1 MSLLLS
7 TFPVI
12 ILGVLSYY
20 KAASEIEEKV
30 AKENMQVLQQ
40 TKMSLEY
47 HLESLDNNVT
57 QFILSP
63 SFTSN
68 YERKLTSEDFMTYRD
83 LLAAMKRFQTNK
95 LWTDEVELI
104 NFKENW
110 VITKGGLNYPSETDY
125 FKRYSSVKKIPNS
138 STWMIISNN
147 NVESVN
153 LVKKLPLLTNEPKGL
168 IRISIPKKEINKLMN
183 GDKNTEDF
191 FVLDSDYQLIS
202 ENRSWNHLLTSDKLV
217 NELKSKEKE
226 NGYFT
231 MKINDENVGV
241 NFSKSSYNHWTY
253 LSIVPIGAIT
263 KDSKDIGWYT
273 AIVCIIILIVI
284 IIAVSLSSRHLYQPI
299 LHMYQSIVSHEDSKN
314 ILNLKDEF
322 ISIQNGISQF
332 RDQIETQREHLRE
345 FFVLGLFM
353 GQLKV
358 EKINEMVEDLKF
370 KRDWQSLAVLVIKND
385 MLEKVKYKETDN
397 ELILYSIKNLI
408 SKSIP
413 NELRFPPVVLDE
425 YQATI
430 IQIHEKNP
438 KHHRKYLSSLAEE
451 MNHLV
456 LEYLDL
462 RISIGISRPYTNLA
476 DTEHA
481 YHEAT
486 EALRYHQKLEPG
498 MIISIDDVTLDHSV
512 KNSFPKQVCQ
522 ELIESIKGAHT
533 EEVERSINEFMIAVT
548 NNNISFQ
555 QYQSIMVQLLSKL
568 LELVQDLDEIPEK
581 LFGKKILF
589 EELLRLKNKNEVES
603 WITQIILPPIIQK
616 YADKQ
621 SAIQI
626 NITESVISIIEK
638 EFTSD
643 LTLEM
648 IASKINFHPSYI
660 SRVFKKETGLS
671 FSEYL
676 LRYRIKN
683 MKKVLRETNMKIAE
697 IAEMFH
703 YNSSASFIRSFRKV
717 EGMTPGQ
724 YRKKYYS

>member
-1 MSLLLS
+1 M
-7 TFPVI
+7 
-12 ILGVLSYY
+12 
-20 KAASEIEEKV
+20 
-30 AKENMQVLQQ
+30 
-40 TKMSLEY
+40 
-47 HLESLDNNVT
+47 
-57 QFILSP
+57 
-63 SFTSN
+63 
-68 YERKLTSEDFMTYRD
+68 
-83 LLAAMKRFQTNK
+83 
-95 LWTDEVELI
+95 
-104 NFKENW
+104 
-110 VITKGGLNYPSETDY
+110 ITKGGLNYPSETDY

-548 NNNISFQ
+548 NNDISFQ